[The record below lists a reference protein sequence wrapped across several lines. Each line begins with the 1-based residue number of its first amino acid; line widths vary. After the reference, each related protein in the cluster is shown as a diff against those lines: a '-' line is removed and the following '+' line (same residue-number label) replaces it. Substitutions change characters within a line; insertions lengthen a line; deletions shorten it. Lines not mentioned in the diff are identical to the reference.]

1 MANFLE
7 LCQSVARESGTVT
20 GGQPTAVVGQTGR
33 LLKIVKFT
41 ALAWRKIQL
50 MRTDW
55 HWMNREFAY
64 DTIINTEAYTSASWG
79 MKDLGSW
86 LDTSPLFCTKQGET
100 AQFQRALTYVPWKEF
115 RASHR
120 RAYNEP
126 GTPAFWSVRPGDNA
140 LMLAPKPDGV
150 YKLEGEYR
158 KAVQTLSN
166 DTDTPEFHTDH
177 HDIIVW
183 RALLLLNEHDE
194 AGDAAATAAK
204 EYSEMLSS
212 LMDRELDNP
221 SFGGPLA

>member
-33 LLKIVKFT
+33 LLKIVRFT
-41 ALAWRKIQL
+41 AQAWRKIQL

-55 HWMNREFAY
+55 RWMRREFAK
-64 DTIINTEAYTSASWG
+64 DTIVNTEAYTAASWG
-79 MKDLGSW
+79 IKDLGSW
-86 LDTSPLFCTKQGET
+86 LDTSPLFCTKAGES
-100 AQFQRALTYVPWKEF
+100 AQTQTQLIYVPWNEF
-115 RASHR
+115 RATTR
-120 RAYNEP
+120 RSYAEAGRPSY
-126 GTPAFWSVRPGDNA
+126 WSVRPGDNA

-150 YKLEGEYR
+150 YSLEGEYH
-158 KAVQTLSN
+158 KSVQTLSL

-194 AGDAAATAAK
+194 AGEAAATASR
-204 EYSEMLSS
+204 EYGELLSA
-212 LMDRELDNP
+212 LMDRELDSP